1 MDHETH
7 KRNYRLAREAYE
19 SDKVNHPHHS
29 FSVDMEK
36 VLLLPHMPQYKE
48 AIFTRR
54 LVTFNETFA
63 RLGAD
68 EAPLAVLWNEAIAGR
83 KDENVTS
90 SWIKAIEH
98 LAGGYIQNS
107 REIIL
112 WADNCGAQNKCWTLF
127 TALCWLVNSSS
138 PLDTITVKYLES
150 GHTFMSADSFHHK
163 VELSIK
169 QSKML
174 YHFQDFVSAVERA
187 GTPLV
192 MAPHDFK
199 SWPKSFGTSSQCKA
213 ERPLLEEVRV
223 VCFQRGCTEMLFKN
237 EHDDLVYQRATFLRR
252 KEDRSIKQGC
262 SIAWSQ
268 EGSRGLMTAKKADIV
283 NKLCP
288 LMTPDKRSYWIDLP
302 VKDGI
307 PDLNVDFD

>member
-1 MDHETH
+1 
-7 KRNYRLAREAYE
+7 
-19 SDKVNHPHHS
+19 
-29 FSVDMEK
+29 
-36 VLLLPHMPQYKE
+36 
-48 AIFTRR
+48 
-54 LVTFNETFA
+54 
-63 RLGAD
+63 
-68 EAPLAVLWNEAIAGR
+68 
-83 KDENVTS
+83 
-90 SWIKAIEH
+90 
-98 LAGGYIQNS
+98 
-107 REIIL
+107 
-112 WADNCGAQNKCWTLF
+112 
-127 TALCWLVNSSS
+127 
-138 PLDTITVKYLES
+138 
-150 GHTFMSADSFHHK
+150 MSADSFHHK

-192 MAPHDFK
+192 MASHDFK
-199 SWPKSFGTSSQCKA
+199 SWPKSFGTSAQCKA
-213 ERPLLEEVRV
+213 EGPLLEEVRV

-237 EHDDLVYQRATFLRR
+237 EHDDLVYKRATFLRR
-252 KEDRSIKQGC
+252 KEERSIKQGC
-262 SIAWSQ
+262 SKAGSQ

>member
-19 SDKVNHPHHS
+19 SDKVTCPHHS

-68 EAPLAVLWNEAIAGR
+68 ESPLAILWNEAIAGR

-90 SWIKAIEH
+90 TWIKAIEH
-98 LAGGYIQNS
+98 LCGHIQNK

-127 TALCWLVNSSS
+127 TALCWLVNSST
-138 PLDTITVKYLES
+138 PLDTITVKYLET

-174 YHFQDFVSAVERA
+174 YHFQDFVSAVGRA

-199 SWPKSFGTSSQCKA
+199 SWPRSFGTSSQCKA

-223 VCFQRGCTEMLFKN
+223 VCFQRGSTQMLFKN
-237 EHDDLVYQRATFLRR
+237 EHGDLGYKRATFLRR
-252 KEDRSIKQGC
+252 KEERSITQGC
-262 SIAWSQ
+262 SIAWPQ

-307 PDLNVDFD
+307 HDLNVDFD